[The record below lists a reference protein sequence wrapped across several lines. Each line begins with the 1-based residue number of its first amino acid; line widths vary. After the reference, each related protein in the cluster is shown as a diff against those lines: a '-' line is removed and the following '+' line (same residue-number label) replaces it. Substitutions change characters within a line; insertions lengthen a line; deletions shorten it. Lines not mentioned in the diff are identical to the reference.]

1 MMGGALAIEVVVP
14 DIGDYQNIPVI
25 EVLVQVGDQVQREQ
39 SILTLESD
47 KATMDVPSSH
57 AGIVKEI
64 KVKIGDLLSQGG
76 PVIILEEAEENTI
89 VVSDIQKIEATTM
102 EVINKA
108 KAVEVPESVTSELIA
123 SQVTKPNTE
132 RSKAWASP
140 SARKFAR
147 EFGVDIK
154 KVSGTG
160 LKGRISKED
169 IVQFIK
175 STMSSIG
182 LVSERSSAGIAGFD
196 ILPWPKVD
204 FAKFGEIEYQSRTR
218 IQKVSAANLAR
229 NWVMIPAVTYHD
241 DADITDLEAFRTRL
255 NAESKKDTIKIT
267 LLAFLIKSAVAALKK
282 YPTFNASLDGEDLI
296 LKKYFHIGFAVDT
309 DGGLVVPVI
318 RNVDQKGILEIAEET
333 AALAKLAREG
343 KLKSDQMQ
351 GASFT
356 ISSLGGIGGTYCA
369 PIINAPEV
377 AILAVNKSVMKPVW
391 NGEQFVPRLICP
403 LSMTADH
410 RVIDGALATHFT
422 TYLAQLLA
430 DFRKV
435 VL

>member
-1 MMGGALAIEVVVP
+1 MAIEVVVP

-25 EVLVQVGDQVQREQ
+25 EVLVQVGDQVKKEQ

-76 PVIILEEAEENTI
+76 SVIVLEEAEENAN
-89 VVSDIQKIEATTM
+89 VVSDIQEIESTTIEIINKVKAIEAPVM
-102 EVINKA
+102 V
-108 KAVEVPESVTSELIA
+108 SSELIA
-123 SQVTKPNTE
+123 SQDTKQNIE
-132 RSKAWASP
+132 GHKAWASP

-160 LKGRISKED
+160 LKGRITKED
-169 IVQFIK
+169 IQQLIK

-182 LVSERSSAGIAGFD
+182 LVSERPSSGIAGFD
-196 ILPWPKVD
+196 ILPWPRVD
-204 FAKFGEIEYQSRTR
+204 FAKFGEIEYQPRTR

-255 NAESKKDTIKIT
+255 NAESKKDVVKIT
-267 LLAFLIKSAVAALKK
+267 LLAFLIKSVVAALKK

-296 LKKYFHIGFAVDT
+296 LKKYFNIGFAVDT

-343 KLKSDQMQ
+343 KLKPDQMQ
-351 GASFT
+351 GACFT

-391 NGEQFVPRLICP
+391 NGEQFIPRLICP

>member
-1 MMGGALAIEVVVP
+1 MVIEVVVP

-76 PVIILEEAEENTI
+76 PVIVLEESEEGAN
-89 VVSDIQKIEATTM
+89 VVSDIQKIESTTM
-102 EVINKA
+102 EIINKA
-108 KAVEVPESVTSELIA
+108 RAIETPVIVSSELIA
-123 SQVTKPNTE
+123 GQDIKQSIE
-132 RSKAWASP
+132 GHKAWASP

-160 LKGRISKED
+160 LKGRITKED
-169 IVQFIK
+169 IQQLIK

-182 LVSERSSAGIAGFD
+182 LVSERPSSGIAGFD
-196 ILPWPKVD
+196 ILPWPRVD
-204 FAKFGEIEYQSRTR
+204 FAKFGEIEYQPRTR

-241 DADITDLEAFRTRL
+241 DADITDLEAFRMRL
-255 NAESKKDTIKIT
+255 NAESKKDVVKIT
-267 LLAFLIKSAVAALKK
+267 LLAFLIKSVVAALKK

-296 LKKYFHIGFAVDT
+296 LKKYFNIGFAVDT

-343 KLKSDQMQ
+343 KLKPDQMQ
-351 GASFT
+351 GACFT

-391 NGEQFVPRLICP
+391 NGEQFIPRLICP

>member
-1 MMGGALAIEVVVP
+1 VVIEVVVP

-76 PVIILEEAEENTI
+76 PVIVLEESEEGAN
-89 VVSDIQKIEATTM
+89 VVSDIQKIESTTM
-102 EVINKA
+102 EIINKA
-108 KAVEVPESVTSELIA
+108 RAIETPVIVSSELIA
-123 SQVTKPNTE
+123 GQDIKQSIE
-132 RSKAWASP
+132 GHKAWASP

-160 LKGRISKED
+160 LKGRITKED
-169 IVQFIK
+169 IQQLIK

-182 LVSERSSAGIAGFD
+182 LVSERPSSGIAGFD

-204 FAKFGEIEYQSRTR
+204 FAKFGEIEYRQRTR

-241 DADITDLEAFRTRL
+241 DADITDLEAFRMRL
-255 NAESKKDTIKIT
+255 NAESKKDVVKIT
-267 LLAFLIKSAVAALKK
+267 LLAFLIKSVVAALKK

-296 LKKYFHIGFAVDT
+296 LKKYFNIGFAVDT

-343 KLKSDQMQ
+343 KLKPDQMQ
-351 GASFT
+351 GACFT

-391 NGEQFVPRLICP
+391 NGEQFIPRLICP

>member
-1 MMGGALAIEVVVP
+1 
-14 DIGDYQNIPVI
+14 
-25 EVLVQVGDQVQREQ
+25 
-39 SILTLESD
+39 
-47 KATMDVPSSH
+47 
-57 AGIVKEI
+57 
-64 KVKIGDLLSQGG
+64 
-76 PVIILEEAEENTI
+76 
-89 VVSDIQKIEATTM
+89 
-102 EVINKA
+102 
-108 KAVEVPESVTSELIA
+108 
-123 SQVTKPNTE
+123 
-132 RSKAWASP
+132 
-140 SARKFAR
+140 
-147 EFGVDIK
+147 
-154 KVSGTG
+154 
-160 LKGRISKED
+160 
-169 IVQFIK
+169 
-175 STMSSIG
+175 
-182 LVSERSSAGIAGFD
+182 VSEPTSAGIAGFD

-204 FAKFGEIEYQSRTR
+204 FTKFGEVEYQPRTR

-229 NWVMIPAVTYHD
+229 NWAMIPAVTYHD
-241 DADITDLEAFRTRL
+241 DADITDLEAFRTCL
-255 NAESKKDTIKIT
+255 NAESKKDAVKIT
-267 LLAFLIKSAVAALKK
+267 LLAFLIKSAVAALKQ
-282 YPTFNASLDGEDLI
+282 YPTFNASLDGVDLI

-343 KLKSDQMQ
+343 KLKPDQMQ
-351 GASFT
+351 GACFT

>member
-1 MMGGALAIEVVVP
+1 VGEAVAIEVVVP

-76 PVIILEEAEENTI
+76 PVIVLEEAEENAN
-89 VVSDIQKIEATTM
+89 VVSDIQKIESTTM
-102 EVINKA
+102 EIINKA
-108 KAVEVPESVTSELIA
+108 KAIEIPVIVSSELIV
-123 SQVTKPNTE
+123 SQDAKQNIE
-132 RSKAWASP
+132 GHKAWASP

-160 LKGRISKED
+160 LKSRITKED
-169 IVQFIK
+169 IQQFIK
-175 STMSSIG
+175 SAMSSIG
-182 LVSERSSAGIAGFD
+182 LVSERSSAVNVGFD

-204 FAKFGEIEYQSRTR
+204 FAKFGEIEYQPRTR

-255 NAESKKDTIKIT
+255 NAESNKNAVKIT

-309 DGGLVVPVI
+309 DAGLVVPVI

-343 KLKSDQMQ
+343 KLKPDQMQ

-377 AILAVNKSVMKPVW
+377 AILAVNKSVIKPVW

>member
-1 MMGGALAIEVVVP
+1 MAIEVVVP

-76 PVIILEEAEENTI
+76 PVIVLEESEEGAN
-89 VVSDIQKIEATTM
+89 VVSDIQKIESTTM
-102 EVINKA
+102 EIINKA
-108 KAVEVPESVTSELIA
+108 RAIETPVIVSSELIA
-123 SQVTKPNTE
+123 GQDIKQSIE
-132 RSKAWASP
+132 GHKAWASP

-160 LKGRISKED
+160 LKGRITKED
-169 IVQFIK
+169 IQQLIK

-182 LVSERSSAGIAGFD
+182 LVSERPSSGIAGFD
-196 ILPWPKVD
+196 ILPWPRVD
-204 FAKFGEIEYQSRTR
+204 FAKFGEIEYQPRTR

-255 NAESKKDTIKIT
+255 NAESKKDVVKIT
-267 LLAFLIKSAVAALKK
+267 LLAFLIKSVVAALKK

-296 LKKYFHIGFAVDT
+296 LKKYFNIGFAVDT

-343 KLKSDQMQ
+343 KLKPDQMQ
-351 GASFT
+351 GACFT

-377 AILAVNKSVMKPVW
+377 AILAANKSVMKPVW
-391 NGEQFVPRLICP
+391 NGEQFIPRLICP

>member
-1 MMGGALAIEVVVP
+1 VAIEVVVP

-76 PVIILEEAEENTI
+76 PVIVLEESEEGAN
-89 VVSDIQKIEATTM
+89 VVSDIQKIESTTM
-102 EVINKA
+102 EIINKA
-108 KAVEVPESVTSELIA
+108 RAIETPVIVSSELIA
-123 SQVTKPNTE
+123 GQDIKQSIE
-132 RSKAWASP
+132 GHKAWASP

-160 LKGRISKED
+160 LKGRITKED
-169 IVQFIK
+169 IQQLIK

-182 LVSERSSAGIAGFD
+182 LVSERPSSGIACFD
-196 ILPWPKVD
+196 ILPWPRVD
-204 FAKFGEIEYQSRTR
+204 FAKFGEIEYQPRTR

-255 NAESKKDTIKIT
+255 NAESKKDVVKIT
-267 LLAFLIKSAVAALKK
+267 LLAFLIKSVVAALKK

-296 LKKYFHIGFAVDT
+296 LKKYFNIGFAVDT

-343 KLKSDQMQ
+343 KLKPDQMQ
-351 GASFT
+351 GACFT

-391 NGEQFVPRLICP
+391 NGEQFIPRLICP